1 MCEKIIPEIMIT
13 NEEWQEKDFKSTQL
27 NVNLEIVLLMKE
39 NKKRINMY
47 KNK

>member
-27 NVNLEIVLLMKE
+27 NVYLEIVLLMKE